1 MAFPIH
7 VRSRMDVP
15 SMVED
20 YVSRTI
26 QSRLAKFGTHVR
38 RVSVR
43 FEDVNGPRGGKDTV
57 CRIKIMLDEMDPV
70 VFEHRARA
78 AREALDLATDGVER
92 AVRRAVER
100 EQSRGKRAGAARRA
114 KAKAKA
120 SAKTIA
126 KKSAARK
133 KASANPPPEGGS
145 LIGRRVGRREDNLLA
160 AVDRPEKRRRD
171 AYVDTS
177 APGTSATDRR
187 AGGGST
193 ARRNAKL
200 RAPGATHALEDS
212 AKPRPSRKSTR
223 KSANRMKS
231 GSQLARRAKRAVRSP
246 KARAQRARARAT
258 RARARSE

>member
-20 YVSRTI
+20 YASRTI

-171 AYVDTS
+171 AYVRGE
-177 APGTSATDRR
+177 AR
-187 AGGGST
+187 
-193 ARRNAKL
+193 ARRSTERHQCGADERVN
-200 RAPGATHALEDS
+200 RAVHQAGP
-212 AKPRPSRKSTR
+212 TR
-223 KSANRMKS
+223 QGVIMVSPAA
-231 GSQLARRAKRAVRSP
+231 LARRPTRVRC
-246 KARAQRARARAT
+246 RARAA
-258 RARARSE
+258 ARVDDGRGRGRRR